1 MFFKFFKCFA
11 GLEVKLIFH
20 MTKEGFCRSVV
31 DAVSFSWHGLD
42 TTHFSYLLSEA
53 WMCIMESLIRVDI
66 CSLEIP
72 LESRII
78 RCFVLELIKSVL
90 YWRETK
96 VWWEFVS
103 ESFSADHIFEKWE
116 ICPSII
122 QAEIGDICSELLVWE
137 TWCKVTTQKIWCCI
151 MLLCGFLYLFVR
163 ILSSDLGKEIIL
175 LHETKYFFVVHLKII
190 AS

>member
-1 MFFKFFKCFA
+1 MIVVEEYIVFYMFFKFFKCFA

-103 ESFSADHIFEKWE
+103 ESFSADHIDRYPYNPPHESILIGGFFLVFESTE
-116 ICPSII
+116 Y
-122 QAEIGDICSELLVWE
+122 
-137 TWCKVTTQKIWCCI
+137 TTKIRHI
-151 MLLCGFLYLFVR
+151 FGYSYNLFQITHFLYAMN
-163 ILSSDLGKEIIL
+163 IS
-175 LHETKYFFVVHLKII
+175 
-190 AS
+190 